1 MLNDDTKEYRQ
12 KKNDCERTK
21 RQKCRDVVS
30 PECRPQKDTS
40 GADWRTVADVRMEAD
55 VRTAVS
61 VRGTFN
67 RQYQD
72 RLFKAIFGREEHKDW
87 LLSLYN
93 ALNGSSY
100 TDPSAIEIN
109 TIEGIIY
116 VTMKNDISFLI
127 DSQLNLYEQQSSY
140 NPNMPLRGLM
150 YFAELYQK
158 HLTRQ
163 DRDLFTTA
171 LVKIPTPNF
180 VVFYNGSRNMP
191 DVTKLYLSD
200 AFEIPAESGDF
211 EWTATMLNINA
222 GRNKTLLQK
231 CKPLYHY
238 SCYVDRVKSNVRS
251 GMTKENAVSEA
262 VNFAIQNDFLDGYF
276 KIQKAEVLNMSLTEF
291 DQEAYDR
298 HRFNEGKEAGIAEGK
313 EVGIAIGIAEGKRDT
328 ALQNAR
334 NLLYMKLGSIEQIA
348 QATQLS
354 VDEVVHLQKEM
365 AQA

>member
-1 MLNDDTKEYRQ
+1 MTDNDTEKHRQ
-12 KKNDCERTK
+12 DKNDCERTK
-21 RQKCRDVVS
+21 RQEFRDVAS
-30 PECRPQKDTS
+30 PGCPQKDTPKTDGQAELS
-40 GADWRTVADVRMEAD
+40 SPG
-55 VRTAVS
+55 S
-61 VRGTFN
+61 YN

-72 RLFKAIFGREEHKDW
+72 RLFKAIFGREEHKHW

-163 DRDLFTTA
+163 DKDLFTTA
-171 LVKIPTPNF
+171 IVKIPTPNF
-180 VVFYNGSRNMP
+180 VVFYNGSRELP
-191 DVTKLYLSD
+191 DVTKLRLSD
-200 AFEIPAESGDF
+200 AFEVPAENSDF
-211 EWTATMLNINA
+211 EWTATMLNINS
-222 GRNKTLLQK
+222 GYNKTLFQK

-251 GMTKENAVSEA
+251 GMTKEKAVSEA
-262 VNFAIQNDFLDGYF
+262 VSFAIRNDFLDGYF
-276 KIQKAEVLNMSLTEF
+276 KLQKAEVLNMSLTEF

-298 HRFNEGKEAGIAEGK
+298 HRFNEGKEVGIAEGERK
-313 EVGIAIGIAEGKRDT
+313 N

-334 NLLYMKLGSIEQIA
+334 NLLYMKLGSVEQIA

-354 VDEVVHLQKEM
+354 VDEVLQLQEEL
-365 AQA
+365 AVGVCADR

>member
-1 MLNDDTKEYRQ
+1 MTDNNTEKHRQ
-12 KKNDCERTK
+12 DKNGCERTK
-21 RQKCRDVVS
+21 RQECRENGVS
-30 PECRPQKDTS
+30 PERPQKDIP
-40 GADWRTVADVRMEAD
+40 EAD
-55 VRTAVS
+55 RRTDVS
-61 VRGTFN
+61 VPGSFN

-158 HLTRQ
+158 HLTKQ

-180 VVFYNGSRNMP
+180 VVFYNGSRDMP
-191 DVTKLYLSD
+191 DVTKLRLSE
-200 AFEIPAESGDF
+200 AFEIPAENGDF

>member
-1 MLNDDTKEYRQ
+1 MTVNDTEERG
-12 KKNDCERTK
+12 KKCGKKLVPPDC
-21 RQKCRDVVS
+21 
-30 PECRPQKDTS
+30 PQKDTS
-40 GADWRTVADVRMEAD
+40 EAD
-55 VRTAVS
+55 GQAELS
-61 VRGTFN
+61 APGSYN

-72 RLFKAIFGREEHKDW
+72 RLFKAIFGREEHKHW

-171 LVKIPTPNF
+171 TVKIPTPNF
-180 VVFYNGSRNMP
+180 VVFYNGSRRMP
-191 DVTKLYLSD
+191 GVTKLRLSD
-200 AFEIPAESGDF
+200 AFEVPPETAGDF
-211 EWTATMLNINA
+211 EWTATMLNINS
-222 GRNKTLLQK
+222 GYNKTLFQK

-238 SCYVDRVKSNVRS
+238 SCYVDRVKKNVRS
-251 GMTKENAVSEA
+251 GMTKEKAVSEA

-276 KIQKAEVLNMSLTEF
+276 KLQKAEVLNMSLTEF

-298 HRFNEGKEAGIAEGK
+298 HRFNEGKEVGIAEGIEK
-313 EVGIAIGIAEGKRDT
+313 GLAEGRRDN

-334 NLLYMKLGSIEQIA
+334 NFKYKNIPVDIIAECTGLTIEQVNA
-348 QATQLS
+348 L
-354 VDEVVHLQKEM
+354 
-365 AQA
+365 

>member
-1 MLNDDTKEYRQ
+1 MTDNDTEKHRQ
-12 KKNDCERTK
+12 TEADERT
-21 RQKCRDVVS
+21 VIS
-30 PECRPQKDTS
+30 AP
-40 GADWRTVADVRMEAD
+40 GA
-55 VRTAVS
+55 
-61 VRGTFN
+61 FN

-180 VVFYNGSRNMP
+180 VVFYNGSRDMP
-191 DVTKLYLSD
+191 DVTKLRLSE
-200 AFEIPAESGDF
+200 AFEVPAENGDF

-251 GMTKENAVSEA
+251 GMTKEKAVSEA

-313 EVGIAIGIAEGKRDT
+313 RDA

-334 NLLYMKLGSIEQIA
+334 NFKYKNIPVDIIA
-348 QATQLS
+348 ECTGLS
-354 VDEVVHLQKEM
+354 VEQVNAL
-365 AQA
+365 

>member
-1 MLNDDTKEYRQ
+1 MTDNDTEKHRQ
-12 KKNDCERTK
+12 TEADERT
-21 RQKCRDVVS
+21 VIS
-30 PECRPQKDTS
+30 AP
-40 GADWRTVADVRMEAD
+40 GA
-55 VRTAVS
+55 
-61 VRGTFN
+61 FN

-100 TDPSAIEIN
+100 TDPSDIEIN

-127 DSQLNLYEQQSSY
+127 DSQLNLYEQKSSY

-158 HLTRQ
+158 HLTKQ

-231 CKPLYHY
+231 CKPLYYY
-238 SCYVDRVKSNVRS
+238 SCYVDRVKTNVRS

>member
-1 MLNDDTKEYRQ
+1 MTDNDTEKHRQ
-12 KKNDCERTK
+12 DKNGCERTK
-21 RQKCRDVVS
+21 RQECRENGVS
-30 PECRPQKDTS
+30 PERPQKDIP
-40 GADWRTVADVRMEAD
+40 EAD
-55 VRTAVS
+55 RRTDVS
-61 VRGTFN
+61 VPGSFN

-158 HLTRQ
+158 HLTKQ

-180 VVFYNGSRNMP
+180 VVFYNGSRELP
-191 DVTKLYLSD
+191 DVTKLRLSD
-200 AFEIPAESGDF
+200 AFEVPEENGDF
-211 EWTATMLNINA
+211 EWTATMLNINS
-222 GRNKTLLQK
+222 GHNKTLLQK

-238 SCYVDRVKSNVRS
+238 SCYVDRVKTNVRS

-313 EVGIAIGIAEGKRDT
+313 AVGIAEGERKN

-334 NLLYMKLGSIEQIA
+334 NFKHKNIPVDIIA
-348 QATQLS
+348 ECTGLS
-354 VDEVVHLQKEM
+354 VEQVNAL
-365 AQA
+365 

>member
-1 MLNDDTKEYRQ
+1 MTDNNTEKHRQ
-12 KKNDCERTK
+12 DKNGCDRTK
-21 RQKCRDVVS
+21 RQEYRENGVS
-30 PECRPQKDTS
+30 PECPQKNTA
-40 GADWRTVADVRMEAD
+40 GAEEQMEAN
-55 VRTAVS
+55 VRTAIS

-100 TDPSAIEIN
+100 TDPSDIEIN

-158 HLTRQ
+158 HLTKQ

-180 VVFYNGSRNMP
+180 VVFYNGSRELP
-191 DVTKLYLSD
+191 DVTKLRLSD
-200 AFEIPAESGDF
+200 AFEVPTENSDF
-211 EWTATMLNINA
+211 EWTATMLNINS
-222 GRNKTLLQK
+222 GHNKTLFQK

-251 GMTKENAVSEA
+251 GMTKEKAVSEA

-276 KIQKAEVLNMSLTEF
+276 KLQKAEVLNMSLTEF

-298 HRFNEGKEAGIAEGK
+298 HRFNEGKEVGIAEGIEK
-313 EVGIAIGIAEGKRDT
+313 GLAEGRRDN

-334 NLLYMKLGSIEQIA
+334 NFKYKNIPVDIIAECTGLTIEQVNA
-348 QATQLS
+348 L
-354 VDEVVHLQKEM
+354 
-365 AQA
+365 

>member
-1 MLNDDTKEYRQ
+1 
-12 KKNDCERTK
+12 
-21 RQKCRDVVS
+21 
-30 PECRPQKDTS
+30 
-40 GADWRTVADVRMEAD
+40 
-55 VRTAVS
+55 
-61 VRGTFN
+61 
-67 RQYQD
+67 
-72 RLFKAIFGREEHKDW
+72 
-87 LLSLYN
+87 
-93 ALNGSSY
+93 
-100 TDPSAIEIN
+100 
-109 TIEGIIY
+109 
-116 VTMKNDISFLI
+116 MKNDISFLI

-158 HLTRQ
+158 HLTKQ

-180 VVFYNGSRNMP
+180 VVFYNGSRDMP
-191 DVTKLYLSD
+191 DVTKLRLSE
-200 AFEIPAESGDF
+200 AFEIPAENGDF

-238 SCYVDRVKSNVRS
+238 SCYVDRVKTNVRS

-313 EVGIAIGIAEGKRDT
+313 RKN

-334 NLLYMKLGSIEQIA
+334 NFIRMGIPLEQIA
-348 QATQLS
+348 KGTELPLET
-354 VDEVVHLQKEM
+354 VLHLQEEISVGGM
-365 AQA
+365 CRQVNAL

>member
-1 MLNDDTKEYRQ
+1 MTDNDTEKCETSCR
-12 KKNDCERTK
+12 KNDSQTEHTPK
-21 RQKCRDVVS
+21 GTA
-30 PECRPQKDTS
+30 ETL
-40 GADWRTVADVRMEAD
+40 
-55 VRTAVS
+55 VRTDRCLDS
-61 VRGTFN
+61 HRNTGYTDGKPPYSSPGSFN

-158 HLTRQ
+158 HLTKQ

-180 VVFYNGSRNMP
+180 VVFYNGSRDMP
-191 DVTKLYLSD
+191 DVTKLRLSE
-200 AFEIPAESGDF
+200 AFEIPAENGDF

-231 CKPLYHY
+231 CKPLYYY
-238 SCYVDRVKSNVRS
+238 SCYVDRVKTNVRS

-313 EVGIAIGIAEGKRDT
+313 RKN

-334 NLLYMKLGSIEQIA
+334 NFIRMGIPLEQIA
-348 QATQLS
+348 KGTELPLET
-354 VDEVVHLQKEM
+354 VLHLQEEISVGVC
-365 AQA
+365 ADR

>member
-1 MLNDDTKEYRQ
+1 MYRKHDKLSPPIFLVVPVKFIACPKNL
-12 KKNDCERTK
+12 KKNNFFSANFALFSKKMRLTGRRKKGQQMTDNNTEKHRQDKNGCERTK
-21 RQKCRDVVS
+21 RQECRENGVS
-30 PECRPQKDTS
+30 PERPQKDIP
-40 GADWRTVADVRMEAD
+40 EAD
-55 VRTAVS
+55 RRTDVS
-61 VRGTFN
+61 VPGSFN

-100 TDPSAIEIN
+100 TDPSDIEIN

-158 HLTRQ
+158 HLTKQ

-180 VVFYNGSRNMP
+180 VVFYNGSRDMP
-191 DVTKLYLSD
+191 DVTKLRLSE
-200 AFEIPAESGDF
+200 AFEIPAENGDF

-238 SCYVDRVKSNVRS
+238 SCYVDRVKTNVRS

-298 HRFNEGKEAGIAEGK
+298 HRFN
-313 EVGIAIGIAEGKRDT
+313 
-328 ALQNAR
+328 
-334 NLLYMKLGSIEQIA
+334 
-348 QATQLS
+348 
-354 VDEVVHLQKEM
+354 
-365 AQA
+365 

>member
-1 MLNDDTKEYRQ
+1 
-12 KKNDCERTK
+12 
-21 RQKCRDVVS
+21 
-30 PECRPQKDTS
+30 
-40 GADWRTVADVRMEAD
+40 
-55 VRTAVS
+55 
-61 VRGTFN
+61 
-67 RQYQD
+67 
-72 RLFKAIFGREEHKDW
+72 
-87 LLSLYN
+87 
-93 ALNGSSY
+93 
-100 TDPSAIEIN
+100 
-109 TIEGIIY
+109 
-116 VTMKNDISFLI
+116 MKNDISFLI
-127 DSQLNLYEQQSSY
+127 DSQINLYEQQSSY

-158 HLTRQ
+158 HLTKQ

-171 LVKIPTPNF
+171 LVKIPMPNF
-180 VVFYNGSRNMP
+180 VVFYNGSRDMP
-191 DVTKLYLSD
+191 DVTKLSLSE
-200 AFEIPAESGDF
+200 AFEIPAENGDF

-298 HRFNEGKEAGIAEGK
+298 HRFNEGKEVGIAEGKAVGIAIGIAEGK
-313 EVGIAIGIAEGKRDT
+313 EVGIAEGKRDA

-334 NLLYMKLGSIEQIA
+334 NFKYKNIPVDIIA
-348 QATQLS
+348 ECTGLS
-354 VDEVVHLQKEM
+354 VEQVNAL
-365 AQA
+365 

>member
-1 MLNDDTKEYRQ
+1 
-12 KKNDCERTK
+12 
-21 RQKCRDVVS
+21 
-30 PECRPQKDTS
+30 
-40 GADWRTVADVRMEAD
+40 
-55 VRTAVS
+55 
-61 VRGTFN
+61 
-67 RQYQD
+67 
-72 RLFKAIFGREEHKDW
+72 
-87 LLSLYN
+87 
-93 ALNGSSY
+93 
-100 TDPSAIEIN
+100 
-109 TIEGIIY
+109 
-116 VTMKNDISFLI
+116 MKNDISFLI

-158 HLTRQ
+158 HLTKQ

-231 CKPLYHY
+231 CKPLYYY
-238 SCYVDRVKSNVRS
+238 SCYVDRVKANVRS

-298 HRFNEGKEAGIAEGK
+298 HRFNEGKEAGIA
-313 EVGIAIGIAEGKRDT
+313 IGIAEGERKT

-334 NLLYMKLGSIEQIA
+334 NFIRMGIPLEQIA
-348 QATQLS
+348 KGTELPLET
-354 VDEVVHLQKEM
+354 VLHLQEEM
-365 AQA
+365 AVGVCANR

>member
-1 MLNDDTKEYRQ
+1 MTDNDTEKHRQ
-12 KKNDCERTK
+12 DKNGCERTK
-21 RQKCRDVVS
+21 RQECRENGVS
-30 PECRPQKDTS
+30 PERPQKDIP
-40 GADWRTVADVRMEAD
+40 EAD
-55 VRTAVS
+55 RRTDVS
-61 VRGTFN
+61 VPGSFN

-158 HLTRQ
+158 HLTKQ

-180 VVFYNGSRNMP
+180 VVFYNGSRDMP
-191 DVTKLYLSD
+191 DVTKLRLSE
-200 AFEIPAESGDF
+200 AFEIPAENGDF

-231 CKPLYHY
+231 CKPLYYY
-238 SCYVDRVKSNVRS
+238 SCYVDRVKTNVRS

-313 EVGIAIGIAEGKRDT
+313 RKN

-334 NLLYMKLGSIEQIA
+334 NFIRMGIPLEQIA
-348 QATQLS
+348 KGTELPLET
-354 VDEVVHLQKEM
+354 VLHLQEEISVGVC
-365 AQA
+365 ADR

>member
-1 MLNDDTKEYRQ
+1 MTDNDTEKHRQ
-12 KKNDCERTK
+12 DKNGCERTK
-21 RQKCRDVVS
+21 RQECRENGVS
-30 PECRPQKDTS
+30 PERPQKDIP
-40 GADWRTVADVRMEAD
+40 EAD
-55 VRTAVS
+55 RRTDVS
-61 VRGTFN
+61 VPGSFN

-127 DSQLNLYEQQSSY
+127 DSQINLYEQQSSY

-158 HLTRQ
+158 HLTKQ

-180 VVFYNGSRNMP
+180 VVFYNGSRDMP
-191 DVTKLYLSD
+191 DVTKLRLSE
-200 AFEIPAESGDF
+200 AFEIPAENGDF

-238 SCYVDRVKSNVRS
+238 SCYVDRVKTNVRS

-313 EVGIAIGIAEGKRDT
+313 RKN

-334 NLLYMKLGSIEQIA
+334 NFIRMGIPLEQIA
-348 QATQLS
+348 KGTELPLET
-354 VDEVVHLQKEM
+354 VLHLQEEISVGVC
-365 AQA
+365 ADR

>member
-1 MLNDDTKEYRQ
+1 MEKAEITENDTEKCGTAFR
-12 KKNDCERTK
+12 KKDLQTE
-21 RQKCRDVVS
+21 
-30 PECRPQKDTS
+30 RPQKGT
-40 GADWRTVADVRMEAD
+40 AEAD
-55 VRTAVS
+55 GQAELS
-61 VRGTFN
+61 SPGSYN
-67 RQYQD
+67 CQYQD
-72 RLFKAIFGREEHKDW
+72 RLFKAIFGREEHKHW

-163 DRDLFTTA
+163 DKDLFTTA
-171 LVKIPTPNF
+171 IVKIPTPNF
-180 VVFYNGSRNMP
+180 VVFYNGSRELP
-191 DVTKLYLSD
+191 DVTKLRLSD
-200 AFEIPAESGDF
+200 AFEVPAENSDF
-211 EWTATMLNINA
+211 EWTATMLNINS
-222 GRNKTLLQK
+222 GHNKTLFQK

-251 GMTKENAVSEA
+251 GMTKEKAVSEA
-262 VNFAIQNDFLDGYF
+262 VNFAIRNDFLDGYF
-276 KIQKAEVLNMSLTEF
+276 KLQKAEVLNMSLTEF

-298 HRFNEGKEAGIAEGK
+298 HRFNEGKEVGIAEGERK
-313 EVGIAIGIAEGKRDT
+313 N

-334 NLLYMKLGSIEQIA
+334 NLLYMKLGSVEQIA

-354 VDEVVHLQKEM
+354 VDEVLQLQEEL
-365 AQA
+365 AVGVCADR

>member
-1 MLNDDTKEYRQ
+1 MTDNDTEKHRQ
-12 KKNDCERTK
+12 DKNGCERTK
-21 RQKCRDVVS
+21 RQECRENGVS
-30 PECRPQKDTS
+30 PERPQKDIP
-40 GADWRTVADVRMEAD
+40 EAD
-55 VRTAVS
+55 RRTDVS
-61 VRGTFN
+61 VPGSFN

-158 HLTRQ
+158 HLTKQ

-180 VVFYNGSRNMP
+180 VVFYNGSRDMP
-191 DVTKLYLSD
+191 DVTKLRLSE
-200 AFEIPAESGDF
+200 AFEIPAENGDF

-231 CKPLYHY
+231 CKPLYYY
-238 SCYVDRVKSNVRS
+238 SCYVDRVKTNVRS

-298 HRFNEGKEAGIAEGK
+298 HRFNEGKEAGIAAGK
-313 EVGIAIGIAEGKRDT
+313 EIGIAIGIAEGERKT

-354 VDEVVHLQKEM
+354 VDEVVHLQKEESM
-365 AQA
+365 HS

>member
-1 MLNDDTKEYRQ
+1 MLQNETKEYGVN
-12 KKNDCERTK
+12 KSDCARTK
-21 RQKCRDVVS
+21 RQEYRENGVS
-30 PECRPQKDTS
+30 PECPQKNTKEAE
-40 GADWRTVADVRMEAD
+40 GRTED
-55 VRTAVS
+55 S

-180 VVFYNGSRNMP
+180 VVFYNGSRDMP
-191 DVTKLYLSD
+191 DVTKLRLSE
-200 AFEIPAESGDF
+200 AFEVPENSGDF

-251 GMTKENAVSEA
+251 GMTKEKAVSEA
-262 VNFAIQNDFLDGYF
+262 VNFAIRNDFLDGYF

-298 HRFNEGKEAGIAEGK
+298 HRFNEGKEAGIA
-313 EVGIAIGIAEGKRDT
+313 IGIAEGKRDT

-334 NLLYMKLGSIEQIA
+334 NFIRMGIPLEQIA
-348 QATQLS
+348 KGTELPLET
-354 VDEVVHLQKEM
+354 VLHLQEEM
-365 AQA
+365 AVGVCADR